1 MPPINQISSSH
12 IPAMLE
18 ERLKAAWD
26 IIDNQ
31 LEEMA
36 DFRRD
41 LNCLNYQALQHVIGL
56 YNVRDNYI
64 KW

>member
-1 MPPINQISSSH
+1 
-12 IPAMLE
+12 MLE
-18 ERLKAAWD
+18 ERLNAARD

-41 LNCLNYQALQHVIGL
+41 LNCLNDQALQHVIGL

>member
-12 IPAMLE
+12 IPVMLE
-18 ERLKAAWD
+18 ERLNAAWD

-41 LNCLNYQALQHVIGL
+41 LNRLNDRALQHVIGL